1 MSARPNV
8 FVLIAVLAL
17 ILSATIQAQTTTPAY
32 LSQFPSPERIKA
44 DVRGIDAMDTAAK
57 QAGIFWQLKQLISLL
72 AYAQKRTD
80 RQFTADEQRLDA
92 VYRNAYYYATEPFE
106 GKVSGDDKP
115 KWFELHTKYEND
127 LWLRDEVFKKYLS
140 PETRRGLYAALKGEV
155 PTQSAPAGSLLTP
168 SSAAPAS
175 SASAATK
182 DPSIA
187 KAKIAK
193 VDTTVFGWQL
203 GEPLR
208 LRPCPL
214 IMIDVEENCHIK
226 GQVPLGVDPATG
238 LEYRLAEAV
247 VRTVRL
253 TPANCPSWVTNC
265 DVNVMIRDGNLV
277 GLYIYTAGRDVE
289 KATNG
294 ELRAK
299 YGEPSGAYIGMITP
313 DVGNKF
319 NVEDPEWNLPGLHVE
334 YQVIFV
340 PDNGRLDIRRGIV
353 WIETDATHQ
362 LRLAAK
368 KAPVKRKL

>member
-1 MSARPNV
+1 
-8 FVLIAVLAL
+8 
-17 ILSATIQAQTTTPAY
+17 
-32 LSQFPSPERIKA
+32 
-44 DVRGIDAMDTAAK
+44 
-57 QAGIFWQLKQLISLL
+57 L

-92 VYRNAYYYATEPFE
+92 VYRNAYYYAAEPFE

-127 LWLRDEVFKKYLS
+127 LWLRDEVFKKYFS
-140 PETRRGLYAALKGEV
+140 PETRRAFYAALKGEV
-155 PTQSAPAGSLLTP
+155 PTQSAPAGSLLTA
-168 SSAAPAS
+168 SSAAPAG

-187 KAKIAK
+187 KAKINK

-208 LRPCPL
+208 LRACPL

-253 TPANCPSWVTNC
+253 TPANCPSWVSNC

-289 KATNG
+289 KATNA

-299 YGEPSGAYIGMITP
+299 YGEPSGASIGVITP

-334 YQVIFV
+334 HQVIFV

-362 LRLAAK
+362 LRLAAR

>member
-1 MSARPNV
+1 MSTRPKV
-8 FVLIAVLAL
+8 FVLVALLAL
-17 ILSATIQAQTTTPAY
+17 MLSATIQAQTTTPAY
-32 LSQFPSPERIKA
+32 LGQFPSPERIKA
-44 DVRGIDAMDTAAK
+44 DVHGINAMDTAAK

-92 VYRNAYYYATEPFE
+92 DYRNAYYYATEPFE
-106 GKVSGDDKP
+106 SKVSAADRP
-115 KWFELHTKYEND
+115 KWFELHSKYEND
-127 LWLRDEVFKKYLS
+127 LWLRDEVFKKYFS
-140 PETRRGLYAALKGEV
+140 PETRRAFYAALKGEV

-168 SSAAPAS
+168 AAEPPAR
-175 SASAATK
+175 SAATPPR

-187 KAKIAK
+187 KANTAK

-214 IMIDVEENCHIK
+214 IMIDFQENCHIQ

-238 LEYRLAEAV
+238 LEYRLAGAV

-253 TPANCPSWVTNC
+253 TAANCPSWVRNC

-289 KATNG
+289 KATNA

-340 PDNGRLDIRRGIV
+340 ADNGRLDVRQGVV
-353 WIETDATHQ
+353 WIETEATHQ
-362 LRLAAK
+362 LRLAEK